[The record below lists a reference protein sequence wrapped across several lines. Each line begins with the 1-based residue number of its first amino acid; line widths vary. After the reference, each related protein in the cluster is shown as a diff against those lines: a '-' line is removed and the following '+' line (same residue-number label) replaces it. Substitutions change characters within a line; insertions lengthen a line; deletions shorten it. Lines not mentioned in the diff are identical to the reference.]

1 MKYFLCIQSTFLF
14 YLFQVANKATI
25 ISNISNAN
33 DKSLAYNLVSERQ
46 EATPSGGAFLDKTVF
61 F

>member
-14 YLFQVANKATI
+14 YLFQVLSKATI
-25 ISNISNAN
+25 ISNIPTVN
-33 DKSLAYNLVSERQ
+33 DKSLAYDMVSERQ
-46 EATPSGGAFLDKTVF
+46 KAAPSGGAFLDKTVF